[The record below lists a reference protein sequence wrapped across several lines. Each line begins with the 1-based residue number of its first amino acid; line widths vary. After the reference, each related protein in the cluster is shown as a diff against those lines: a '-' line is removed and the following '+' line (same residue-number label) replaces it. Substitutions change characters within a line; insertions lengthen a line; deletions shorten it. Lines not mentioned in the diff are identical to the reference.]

1 MDGWISTCTAQDLYA
16 LQSDSRALACSQ
28 LPFEGGLYR
37 FAEGPLQVRQ
47 GKSRLVMLLKTF
59 SSSVG

>member
-1 MDGWISTCTAQDLYA
+1 MDGWISTCSAQNLYA

-37 FAEGPLQVRQ
+37 FLRGLYRSVR
-47 GKSRLVMLLKTF
+47 GNLGS
-59 SSSVG
+59 